1 MSWVSQFINHNRGF
15 IGNAAKNISPF
26 LALTPLGIPGA
37 LAAGALGRAIQ
48 PGAKLGDI
56 AKSGL
61 SNAGIGAGM
70 QGGMAAL
77 RSAFA
82 PSSSAAGAVYG
93 SGGAGGGSE
102 IGGQVM
108 GVGNGFTAGAHAVD
122 APGGMSLADK
132 VGGALKG
139 VGKFASDHPK
149 ALEMGMTAFDPTQRN
164 YMRAQTDAI
173 TTNTQMSRD
182 EQERRRRQQEALA
195 PVWAAF
201 MGQLQNAQS
210 HPYQVAP
217 NPYGGGR

>member
-1 MSWVSQFINHNRGF
+1 MSWVTRFLEHNRGF

-48 PGAKLGDI
+48 PGANIGSI

-61 SNAGIGAGM
+61 SNAAIGAGM
-70 QGGMAAL
+70 QGGLGAL
-77 RSAFA
+77 KSAFA

-93 SGGAGGGSE
+93 GGATGSE

-108 GVGNGFTAGAHAVD
+108 GAGNAFTAGAHGPEA
-122 APGGMSLADK
+122 GMSLADT

-139 VGKFASDHPK
+139 VGKFAADHPK
-149 ALEMGMTAFDPTQRN
+149 ALEMGLGALDPTQRN

-173 TTNTQMSRD
+173 TNNTQLSRD
-182 EQERRRRQQEALA
+182 EAERRRRMQDAMA
-195 PVWAAF
+195 PLYAAF
-201 MGQLQNAQS
+201 MGQFQNMQQ
-210 HPYQVAP
+210 HPVNIAA